1 MFRPINRTTAHAVAL
16 VLLVPL
22 LASCSDQGDPHAPSI
37 PEAPEQVVVDLTG
50 GHFAFMTPLG
60 SGEKDGV
67 FNPHLAPVV
76 EICRLAG
83 SGQPTAT
90 TPCAATVAW
99 FSQTSGSGPER
110 VTVDARREMYGIV
123 VNLSR
128 YTLPAGVYRIF
139 VGTGR
144 VGAGTPFGFTDVA
157 IAPSSREARAL
168 AGPGV
173 ATATATSDL
182 PIKFRIEQGALCGI
196 SNDCYEG
203 AVGPAGGTFV
213 TNTEFAGVQFPA
225 GALRDTRTLVVTR
238 VYEGDVAYCLPT
250 TEPQYEGCY
259 HYRLEPALLPGEMFD
274 LEVTVGICLDPA
286 AVPFED
292 QMVLQK
298 WDEVDASSLESL
310 PRREV
315 EFLECEGFS
324 LAAID
329 AGGTFSTLASAGGR
343 AIGAIAQM
351 FLPQPLAAAT
361 KSPYGGGL
369 NDFSRIGWVRPLS
382 LTVVDG
388 AGQTACASATL
399 SVDPTVVVT
408 STITGEAVSGATV
421 KWALAAPG
429 GSLSP
434 AESISDALGLAS
446 TSWTLGGGAGSQAML
461 AVGRGSTEFPN
472 YGLVA
477 PNWASAVFRA
487 NAQSCAD

>member
-1 MFRPINRTTAHAVAL
+1 MTRPLNRTTAQPVAVAL
-16 VLLVPL
+16 CFSL
-22 LASCSDQGDPHAPSI
+22 LAACSDGGELQSPALL
-37 PEAPEQVVVDLTG
+37 APEHVVVDLTG
-50 GHFAFMTPLG
+50 GHFSFMTPLG

-67 FNPHLAPVV
+67 FNPRLSPVV
-76 EICRLAG
+76 EICRLAT

-99 FSQTSGSGPER
+99 FSEFSGSGPER

-128 YTLPAGVYRIF
+128 YTLPAAVYRIF

-144 VGAGTPFGFTDVA
+144 VGTGTAFGFTNIA
-157 IAPSSREARAL
+157 IAPSSKEARAL

-182 PIKFRIEQGALCGI
+182 PIKFRIEEGALCGI
-196 SNDCYEG
+196 SDDCFEG
-203 AVGPAGGTFV
+203 AVGAAGGTFV

-225 GALRDTRTLVVTR
+225 GALSDTRTLVVTR
-238 VYEGDVAYCLPT
+238 IYEGDTAYCLPT

-259 HYRLEPALLPGEMFD
+259 HYRLEPALLPGETFD

-292 QMVLQK
+292 QMELQK
-298 WDEVDASSLESL
+298 WDETSPASLRAL

-329 AGGTFSTLASAGGR
+329 AGGTFATLASAGGR
-343 AIGAIAQM
+343 AIGALAQV
-351 FLPQPLAAAT
+351 FLPTPLAAST

-382 LTVVDG
+382 LTPVQGG
-388 AGQTACASATL
+388 AQSACAGTTVPIA
-399 SVDPTVVVT
+399 PTVVVT
-408 STITGEAVSGATV
+408 STITGDPVSGATV

-434 AESISDALGLAS
+434 VQSISDALGLAS
-446 TSWTLGGGAGSQAML
+446 TSWTLGGSSGSQAML

-472 YGLVA
+472 YTLIA
-477 PNWASAVFRA
+477 PNWASTVFRA
-487 NAQSCAD
+487 EAQSCTN